1 MGTGWTVPQLSDA
14 IKGMCRRWGVSP
26 HGVADDAIFA
36 RGGHA
41 AGSIADEFNLQ
52 GVYSEPARKADRVSG
67 WNRMRRLLAHAGSPD
82 RPGLYV
88 ARRCRYFWDTVP
100 MLARDPKRI
109 EDVDTTGPDH
119 GADAIR
125 YGCLRQE
132 MAASVKVVRPL
143 R

>member
-1 MGTGWTVPQLSDA
+1 
-14 IKGMCRRWGVSP
+14 
-26 HGVADDAIFA
+26 
-36 RGGHA
+36 
-41 AGSIADEFNLQ
+41 
-52 GVYSEPARKADRVSG
+52 
-67 WNRMRRLLAHAGSPD
+67 MRRLLSHAGSAD

-88 ARRCRYFWDTVP
+88 ARRCRYFWDTVL
-100 MLARDPKRI
+100 MLARDAKRI

-132 MAASVKVVRPL
+132 LAAVVKPVRHQ

>member
-1 MGTGWTVPQLSDA
+1 M
-14 IKGMCRRWGVSP
+14 
-26 HGVADDAIFA
+26 
-36 RGGHA
+36 
-41 AGSIADEFNLQ
+41 
-52 GVYSEPARKADRVSG
+52 SG
-67 WNRMRRLLAHAGSPD
+67 WNRMRRLLSLAGSPD
-82 RPGLYV
+82 RPGLLI

-100 MLARDPKRI
+100 MLARDPRRI

-132 MAASVKVVRPL
+132 LAAQVKLVRHF